1 MSDSNFFTPT
11 VDDVKSK
18 FEKAK
23 SSLDKLARDIGLS
36 SGNPWPQ
43 TKSTG
48 YLGVLGSPTKGFL
61 PPVLITPL
69 REVGPNNSSKVV
81 TEFAPYIYTDWR
93 GHLLTPGDGFPER
106 VSETKLR
113 FNRSSQIPSTDLKA
127 KPYSTRDYYAIFT
140 DYSTDYFRHGLQVL
154 NDINSEF
161 STAGDSKS
169 RLGRFRT
176 TPYEL
181 TDPVM
186 FGCEI
191 IIDAVTSPLLN
202 GSVIDFIDRFG
213 SQMSEVSSK
222 RVVYE
227 EFKQQFVKLFK
238 TKGSVFVDSGV
249 VSMTGAPSNEATAEA
264 NIGIFAPGKKAY
276 MSYYLK
282 KITGLDKLAEGNSS
296 STFKYL
302 TDYRRD
308 VINLEFTEDVSLSVG
323 ALAHLYKLLYW
334 SKPNGK
340 SLVPDNLL
348 RFNCDI
354 IVSEVR
360 NFNRVRKAV
369 DTGNIEVIKDNVSRY
384 VYSLRECQFYFKS
397 MPHPGDITMGGSTD
411 GPSIYASYNGLDF
424 DYKYSTVRLEKWV
437 EGAQNSG
444 KYVTYNGGSIWKIGN
459 PGARG
464 NTGTASTQDNSLPKF
479 FTMGTNPFQEN
490 GVEKPFVVKSIFE
503 TFQDEEISTT
513 NNSQANVD
521 KQEQSS
527 KEKATQVFEKFKSSS
542 KEKASQALKVVE
554 NTLIRSATRELQ
566 NQVNVRVG
574 LLNATI
580 NKIINAQGLS
590 RISPPR
596 NIYTEDAQSPS
607 SRIFYDVRGDLLNF
621 LGSPFGTQF
630 SRGSQTIT
638 TR

>member
-11 VDDVKSK
+11 VEDVKSK
-18 FEKAK
+18 FAKAK
-23 SSLDKLARDIGLS
+23 SSLDKLSRSLGLS

-43 TKSTG
+43 TKPSG
-48 YLGVLGSPTKGFL
+48 YLGVLGAPTKGFL
-61 PPVLITPL
+61 PPVLIPPL
-69 REVGPNNSSKVV
+69 RQVGPNNSSEIKN
-81 TEFAPYIYTDWR
+81 EFAPYNYIDWR
-93 GHLLTPGDGFPER
+93 GHFLTPGDGFPER
-106 VSETKLR
+106 VSETKAK
-113 FNRSSQIPSTDLKA
+113 FNRSLQIPSTDLKSN
-127 KPYSTRDYYAIFT
+127 PYSTRDYYAIFT
-140 DYSTDYFRHGLQVL
+140 DYSTDYFKHGLQVL

-161 STAGDSKS
+161 SNTYDSKA
-169 RLGRFRT
+169 RLGRFKT

-191 IIDAVTSPLLN
+191 IIDALSSPLLN

-213 SQMSEVSSK
+213 AQVSEISSK
-222 RVVYE
+222 KVVYE

-238 TKGSVFVDSGV
+238 TKGTVFIDNNSI
-249 VSMTGAPSNEATAEA
+249 SMTGAPSNEATTEA
-264 NIGIFAPGKKAY
+264 NLGIFAPGKKAY

-282 KITGLDKLAEGNSS
+282 KITGIDKLAEGNSP

-302 TDYRRD
+302 SDYRRD

-323 ALAHLYKLLYW
+323 TLAHLYKLLYW

-340 SLVPDNLL
+340 SLIPDNLL

-384 VYSLRECQFYFKS
+384 VYSLKECQFYFKS

-411 GPSIYASYNGLDF
+411 GPSIYGSYNGLEF

-437 EGAQNSG
+437 EGTQNSG
-444 KYVTYNGGSIWKIGN
+444 KYVTYNNGSIWKIGN

-464 NTGTASTQDNSLPKF
+464 NTGTASSQDISQPRF
-479 FTMGTNPFQEN
+479 FTTGTNPFQEN
-490 GVEKPFVVKSIFE
+490 GVDKPFVVKSIFE
-503 TFQDEEISTT
+503 TFQDEETSTS
-513 NNSQANVD
+513 NNSQDNVD
-521 KQEQSS
+521 KQEQNS
-527 KEKATQVFEKFKSSS
+527 KSKATQAFEKFKSAS
-542 KEKASQALKVVE
+542 KEKASQALKVAE
-554 NTLIRSATRELQ
+554 NTLINSATRELQ
-566 NQVNVRVG
+566 SQINVRVG

-580 NKIINAQGLS
+580 NKILDAQGLS

-596 NIYTEDAQSPS
+596 NIYTEDAQTPG

-630 SRGSQTIT
+630 ARGNQTIT
-638 TR
+638 TG